1 MKNLWAPWRYVYIR
15 GNKDKECFFCK
26 MLEENKDSENYI
38 IYRGKFNFIVLNKY
52 PYSPG
57 HLMVVPYSHIGQ
69 LSDLRDDA
77 SLEFINLIDYS
88 IRLLKAAFEPQG
100 FNVGMN
106 IGKVAGAGVEDHI
119 HAHIVPRWIGDSN
132 FITVIGET
140 RVISEALEETYQ
152 KLIDA
157 IQNKNIPLKIN

>member
-1 MKNLWAPWRYVYIR
+1 
-15 GNKDKECFFCK
+15 
-26 MLEENKDSENYI
+26 
-38 IYRGKFNFIVLNKY
+38 
-52 PYSPG
+52 
-57 HLMVVPYSHIGQ
+57 MVVPYSHISQ

-88 IRLLKAAFEPQG
+88 IRLIKAAFEPQG

-140 RVISEALEETYQ
+140 RVISEALEETYCKLTEVIQ
-152 KLIDA
+152 K
-157 IQNKNIPLKIN
+157 KNIPLKIM